1 MQTSAQT
8 SLLRQHLDL
17 DIELGGML
25 TSDAEVRTD
34 IGQGG
39 HTSVVVRLRLQ
50 HQHNS
55 EVHHIVV
62 DKRFTEMQYAQAAQ
76 EAKQY
81 TKGRC
86 ITFESTPA
94 DMRIVFPNVSK
105 ITVL

>member
-1 MQTSAQT
+1 MQTSA
-8 SLLRQHLDL
+8 LRQHLGL
-17 DIELGGML
+17 DIELSGML
-25 TSDAEVRTD
+25 TADAEVRTR
-34 IGQGG
+34 IEAGG
-39 HTSVVVRLRLQ
+39 RTSVVLRLQLQ
-50 HQHNS
+50 HQHNND
-55 EVHHIVV
+55 VQHIVV
-62 DKRFTEMQYAQAAQ
+62 DKPFNEMQYAQAAQ

>member
-1 MQTSAQT
+1 MQTSA
-8 SLLRQHLDL
+8 LRQHLGL
-17 DIELGGML
+17 DIELSGML
-25 TSDAEVRTD
+25 TADAEIRTR
-34 IGQGG
+34 IETGG
-39 HTSVVVRLRLQ
+39 RTSVVLRLHLE
-50 HQHNS
+50 HQHNQA
-55 EVHHIVV
+55 VQHIVV
-62 DKRFTEMQYAQAAQ
+62 DKTFNEMQYAQAAQ